1 MIRIPRNRPAT
12 HPGEMLAEE
21 FLKPLSMTQVDLAR
35 RIRVPFQRINQIVN
49 RKRAMSPDTALRL
62 GRLFGTTPG
71 FWLSL
76 QQRWDL
82 QHAATSA
89 AAREIGRIKPVV
101 RKAS

>member
-1 MIRIPRNRPAT
+1 
-12 HPGEMLAEE
+12 MLSEE
-21 FLKPLSMTQVDLAR
+21 FLKPLSMTQVELAR
-35 RIRVPFQRINQIVN
+35 RIDVPFQRVNQIVKG
-49 RKRAMSPDTALRL
+49 KRAMSPDTALRL

-82 QHAATSA
+82 HQTLHSA
-89 AAREIGRIKPVV
+89 EARQIRRIKPIV